1 MTNKQK
7 ENKDIN
13 LSLTVSDLVK
23 ACAHLGHQKNKRNP
37 LMDPFI
43 YEQQGNLH
51 IIDLSI
57 TMNQIRKAVEFL
69 EPIIKSHKRIL
80 FVGTKKQS
88 QDAIETYAT
97 ECDEYYISQRW
108 LGGTLT
114 NLKTIR
120 QSEKKL
126 ENIEKDI
133 EMSGSTLSKKQLS
146 VLTKDRD
153 RLLRNLSGIRKMRK
167 LPSLL
172 IVVDSVT
179 EHTAIAEAKTLGI
192 PVIALVDTNSNPH
205 SVNIPIPCNDDSSET
220 ISLILKELADKI
232 NETKKAITLNM
243 QHKG

>member
-1 MTNKQK
+1 
-7 ENKDIN
+7 
-13 LSLTVSDLVK
+13 
-23 ACAHLGHQKNKRNP
+23 
-37 LMDPFI
+37 MDPFI

-57 TMNQIRKAVEFL
+57 TMNQIRKAVEFI
-69 EPIIKSHKRIL
+69 EPLIKSHKRIL

-133 EMSGSTLSKKQLS
+133 EMSGATLSKKQLS
-146 VLTKDRD
+146 MLTK
-153 RLLRNLSGIRKMRK
+153 IE
-167 LPSLL
+167 
-172 IVVDSVT
+172 IACY
-179 EHTAIAEAKTLGI
+179 AIYQ
-192 PVIALVDTNSNPH
+192 V
-205 SVNIPIPCNDDSSET
+205 SERCANY
-220 ISLILKELADKI
+220 L
-232 NETKKAITLNM
+232 
-243 QHKG
+243 HY